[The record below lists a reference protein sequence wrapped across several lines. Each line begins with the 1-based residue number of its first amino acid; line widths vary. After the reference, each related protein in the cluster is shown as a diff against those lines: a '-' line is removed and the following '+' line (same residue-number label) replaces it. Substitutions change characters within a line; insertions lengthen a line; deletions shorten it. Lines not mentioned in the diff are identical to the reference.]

1 MVIKAFKKLDR
12 DNSGVVEI
20 NDLKGVYNA
29 KQHPDVKSGR
39 KTEDEILAEFLD
51 TFEIHYSILDKK
63 LIFSDKFSSCKE
75 SKICWVSVSQEKS
88 RGWLLMD

>member
-1 MVIKAFKKLDR
+1 MIKAFKKLDR

-63 LIFSDKFSSCKE
+63 
-75 SKICWVSVSQEKS
+75 S
-88 RGWLLMD
+88 RDGMID

>member
-1 MVIKAFKKLDR
+1 MTIPRTEAVSSVPPIVAPIILNVLKDGAVAA
-12 DNSGVVEI
+12 SGVVEI

-51 TFEIHYSILDKK
+51 TFEIH
-63 LIFSDKFSSCKE
+63 
-75 SKICWVSVSQEKS
+75 
-88 RGWLLMD
+88 

>member
-1 MVIKAFKKLDR
+1 MIKAFKKLDR

-20 NDLKGVYNA
+20 NDLKRVYNA

-63 LIFSDKFSSCKE
+63 
-75 SKICWVSVSQEKS
+75 S
-88 RGWLLMD
+88 RDGRID

>member
-1 MVIKAFKKLDR
+1 LVIKAFKKLDR

-63 LIFSDKFSSCKE
+63 
-75 SKICWVSVSQEKS
+75 S
-88 RGWLLMD
+88 RDGRID

>member
-1 MVIKAFKKLDR
+1 MIKAFKKLDR

-51 TFEIHYSILDKK
+51 TFEIH
-63 LIFSDKFSSCKE
+63 
-75 SKICWVSVSQEKS
+75 
-88 RGWLLMD
+88 

>member
-63 LIFSDKFSSCKE
+63 
-75 SKICWVSVSQEKS
+75 S
-88 RGWLLMD
+88 RDGRID

>member
-1 MVIKAFKKLDR
+1 MIKAFKKLDR

-63 LIFSDKFSSCKE
+63 
-75 SKICWVSVSQEKS
+75 S
-88 RGWLLMD
+88 RDGRID